1 MTSSVTGLFWQSPG
15 EPFIFNT
22 LYGQTVEIY
31 GQGLYRLDSYFKAP
45 LLRGTDAVI
54 LFFAL
59 PLLVM
64 ALVWARAEN
73 QRGKILLAGV
83 LAFFVYN
90 AMSLA
95 FGAAYNVLFLLYLVY
110 LPVSLFAL
118 ITACL
123 SIDLDRLAGSI
134 SARFPRR
141 LTAIFLIIAG
151 CSVFVWLIIIL
162 EAVINGT
169 VPEGIDSFATEVTY
183 FLDLGLIAPT
193 AFLAARA
200 LFRRQPVGYLL
211 AALIL
216 TLNAMIGPVAFSQAV
231 MQARAGVEVSP
242 GEQVVFVGIFILTS
256 LFAAGLLVT
265 LLRSIE
271 SQPAHG

>member
-1 MTSSVTGLFWQSPG
+1 
-15 EPFIFNT
+15 
-22 LYGQTVEIY
+22 
-31 GQGLYRLDSYFKAP
+31 
-45 LLRGTDAVI
+45 
-54 LFFAL
+54 
-59 PLLVM
+59 
-64 ALVWARAEN
+64 
-73 QRGKILLAGV
+73 
-83 LAFFVYN
+83 
-90 AMSLA
+90 
-95 FGAAYNVLFLLYLVY
+95 LFLLYLVY

-118 ITACL
+118 ITACFRSILATGWSAYL
-123 SIDLDRLAGSI
+123 SISQAADRHFSDH
-134 SARFPRR
+134 RR
-141 LTAIFLIIAG
+141 LFRLCLADHHPR
-151 CSVFVWLIIIL
+151 SH
-162 EAVINGT
+162 VIQGT

-193 AFLAARA
+193 AFLAAIY

-216 TLNAMIGPVAFSQAV
+216 TLNAMIGPVAFSQGI
-231 MQARAGVEVSP
+231 MQSLAGVEVST